1 MRTMPKNLTVGDGMS
16 ERDLALWMLDQMQ
29 DSDRFLGI
37 LRRARASGKRHQL
50 DKPEIRAL
58 HLPTLRKLHQ
68 CDDEET
74 VEVPVTLAAKIAALV
89 ERDLLS
95 GPEELIEKALVVY
108 IERTGSRELPDYKQP
123 TLDLARAEIEGR
135 TTGMF
140 HAGFVA
146 GLASIAREEMA
157 RNAERDRERDAG
169 RGRDD

>member
-1 MRTMPKNLTVGDGMS
+1 MPNNLTTDDGMS

-29 DSDRFLGI
+29 DSEKLLGI
-37 LRRARASGKRHQL
+37 LRRARVSGKRHQL

-58 HLPTLRKLHQ
+58 HLPALRKLHQ
-68 CDDEET
+68 GDDEET

-95 GPEELIEKALVVY
+95 GPEELIEKALAAY
-108 IERTGSRELPDYKQP
+108 IERTGTRELPTFELP
-123 TLDLARAEIEGR
+123 TIDMARAEIEGR

-146 GLASIAREEMA
+146 ELAGAARVEIARE
-157 RNAERDRERDAG
+157 AERDRERG
-169 RGRDD
+169 QGHGRDD